1 MALFTSNDL
10 LLYLY
15 RETTPQQTAAIE
27 AALEHNLALREQLAV
42 IEETLPRAKNL
53 KKPST
58 QVVSRILAYAS
69 GAPLESMIQ
78 QQQPSA

>member
-15 RETTPQQTAAIE
+15 REASPQQTAAIE
-27 AALEHNLALREQLAV
+27 AALEHNLALREQLSM

-58 QVVSRILAYAS
+58 QVVSRILAYAA
-69 GAPLESMIQ
+69 GAPLQKMVQHE
-78 QQQPSA
+78 QPSA